1 MRHFAIL
8 LVCALIGCA
17 ATPRTASMPAPN
29 RTEAALRATLHTGW
43 NDIPG
48 RSGTGCASDSA
59 YKLIVRPGA
68 PDRVLVFLNGGG
80 ACWRAAECDP
90 RGRVTYTTR
99 ADSANDPRGGG
110 GIFALENPVNPLR
123 EYTMVFIPYC
133 TGDVHLGARTVIYQ
147 TVVRPGGDT
156 VPRSFTIRHQGT
168 ANVSLA
174 LQWVQANMPAP
185 RVIVVAGSSAGAVAS
200 PVYAEQFARRFPA
213 ARVVQLGDAAGGY
226 HTPAT
231 PGLMAGWGATEALR
245 RDPVYHGL
253 DSAAFSFEALYTA
266 ASRAAPRVTFAQ
278 YNAADD
284 AVQLYFLALLGI
296 RGASL
301 RDYLAVGLREI
312 RAANPAFR
320 SYTAP
325 GQVHTI
331 LRSNALYSTSV
342 DGVDFRDWLAAL
354 VDGRPVQ
361 DIGSSLLPQ

>member
-1 MRHFAIL
+1 MRHLVTL

-17 ATPRTASMPAPN
+17 GTPHTATVPAPN
-29 RTEAALRATLHTGW
+29 RTEPAMRVALHAGW

-48 RSGTGCASDSA
+48 PPGSGCASDST

-68 PDRVLVFLNGGG
+68 PDRVLLFLNGGG

-99 ADSANDPRGGG
+99 ADSANDPRSAG
-110 GIFALENPVNPLR
+110 GIFALDNPANPLR
-123 EYTMVFIPYC
+123 EYTMVFVPYC
-133 TGDVHLGARTVIYQ
+133 TGDVHLGARTVAYQ
-147 TVVRPGGDT
+147 TAVRPGGDT
-156 VPRSFTIRHQGT
+156 VPRSFLIRHQGT
-168 ANVSLA
+168 ANAAWAVA
-174 LQWVQANMPAP
+174 WVQANTPAP

-231 PGLMAGWGATEALR
+231 PGLMAGWGATDALR
-245 RDPVYHGL
+245 RDPVYQGL
-253 DSAAFSFEALYTA
+253 DSAAFTFEALYAA

-278 YNAADD
+278 YNAVDD
-284 AVQLYFLALLGI
+284 AVQRYFLALLGI
-296 RGASL
+296 RDASL

-312 RAANPAFR
+312 RASNPAFR

-342 DGVDFRDWLAAL
+342 DGVAFRDWFAAL

-361 DIGSSLLPQ
+361 DVGSSLLRQ

>member
-1 MRHFAIL
+1 MYRSAIL
-8 LVCALIGCA
+8 LVCALVGCA
-17 ATPRTASMPAPN
+17 ATPRTASMPVPGRAAPAM
-29 RTEAALRATLHTGW
+29 RAALHAGW

-48 RSGTGCASDSA
+48 PPGTGCASDST

-99 ADSANDPRGGG
+99 ADSANDPRAAG
-110 GIFALENPVNPLR
+110 GIFALDNPANPLR
-123 EYTMVFIPYC
+123 EYTMVFVPYC
-133 TGDVHLGARTVIYQ
+133 TGDVHLGARSVTYQ
-147 TVVRPGGDT
+147 AAARSVGDT

-168 ANVSLA
+168 ANAAWALA
-174 LQWVQANMPAP
+174 WVQANVPAP
-185 RVIVVAGSSAGAVAS
+185 HVIVVAGSSAGAVAS
-200 PVYAEQFARRFPA
+200 PVYAEQFARRFSA

-231 PGLMAGWGATEALR
+231 PSLMAGWGATENLR
-245 RDPVYHGL
+245 RDPVYRGL
-253 DSAAFSFEALYTA
+253 DSAAFTFEALYTA

-284 AVQLYFLALLGI
+284 AVQLYFLALLGV
-296 RGASL
+296 RGVSL
-301 RDYLAVGLREI
+301 RDYLTVGLREI

-331 LRSNALYSTSV
+331 LRSDAVYSTTV
-342 DGVDFRDWLAAL
+342 DGVAFRDWLAAL

-361 DIGSSLLPQ
+361 EVGSSLLPQ